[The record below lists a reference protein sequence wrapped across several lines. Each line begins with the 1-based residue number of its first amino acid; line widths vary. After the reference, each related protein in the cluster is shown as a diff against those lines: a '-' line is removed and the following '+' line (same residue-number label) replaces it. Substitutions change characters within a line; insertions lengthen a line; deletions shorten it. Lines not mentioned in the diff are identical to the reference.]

1 MLSFQSTN
9 QTSSMDK
16 SSGPTFKR
24 GGASMHRKLV
34 EVFIF
39 AFVFFLACIEM
50 EQYTHIS
57 DQYPKACNFVNSL
70 VGVVLCILYGIYR

>member
-24 GGASMHRKLV
+24 GGASMYRKLV

-39 AFVFFLACIEM
+39 ACVFFFACIEM

-57 DQYPKACNFVNSL
+57 DQYPKTCNLVNSL
-70 VGVVLCILYGIYR
+70 VCVVLCMLYSIYR